1 MPAELDTLHP
11 IIFVTSYIKSL
22 TTHDAGVA
30 ISRGECLETPF
41 GTCLLVAGL
50 QLLELTS
57 VDDSSDAYLK
67 SLQKSCAG
75 ILGQAQPTLLLLS
88 EKFGFHLQI
97 APAELV
103 PSPEGSWDAALVKD
117 KFEKEGSDYMK
128 QLYGDKIL
136 RLAALPSKPE
146 GMKCPVVVVD
156 NLPKLIAA
164 ESPGAVAPAPASVRS
179 SSVKT
184 EAGGGSSV
192 KTEAGEEETVDAESL
207 NEVG

>member
-11 IIFVTSYIKSL
+11 IIFVTSYIKML
-22 TTHDAGVA
+22 TTLGDADAGVV

-50 QLLELTS
+50 QLLDLTS
-57 VDDSSDAYLK
+57 VDDSSDAHLK

-75 ILGQAQPTLLLLS
+75 ILGQAQPTLLLFSDAHGL
-88 EKFGFHLQI
+88 HLQI

-103 PSPEGSWDAALVKD
+103 PSPSSWDVSIAKH
-117 KFEKEGSDYMK
+117 KFQNRGSDYMK

-136 RLAALPSKPE
+136 RLEALPSKPE
-146 GMKCPVVVVD
+146 GMKCPVVVID

-164 ESPGAVAPAPASVRS
+164 ESPAAVAPAPASVQ
-179 SSVKT
+179 
-184 EAGGGSSV
+184 GSSV
-192 KTEAGEEETVDAESL
+192 KTEAGEEEAMDAESL
-207 NEVG
+207 HEVS